1 MFKFTEDKKG
11 IYECDKN
18 ISGKIIIPNGVE
30 WIRMEGCGLVTEIV
44 LPESLTELASS
55 AFADCIS
62 LVTINIPFKI
72 TTIVSDAFNGCINLK
87 NINCASKLKKI
98 EWRAF
103 YNCKRLSSFPFSDSI
118 YSIGHEAFYGCF
130 SLENVYLS
138 KKIYQIESKA
148 FYGCASIQNLT
159 VPPNVHV
166 IKEEAFALCDN
177 LQSVSIKSD
186 DIEINPT
193 AFNGCVSLREIHL
206 TSNPKRIISNFPDC
220 ENLKTIYIHSSNELV
235 EKFER
240 DTIQRNHDSD
250 LEEMAKIY
258 HGLKMNLSQ
267 MKWRD
272 SKKTEASF
280 KAPTDSQWRN
290 YTKEEQ
296 PDYYFNNRSW
306 NQSAG
311 VGLLTGVNNFR
322 ALDFDIKQSCFNGSK
337 AHQFN
342 IDELI
347 TEVLQELKL
356 PIDYQWVVKS
366 GNGYGF
372 HVIFKC
378 NDNEATAGLDSFSYE
393 LNDTYSYRTKNSLIR
408 VELKWADHIV
418 LPPSMHKSGLQ
429 YKFWF
434 VEKPNSEPYEVSIHD
449 IDSLLFKL
457 CGDRQFIDCTY
468 GDKKFQLTELRKV
481 KCRYPSYN
489 SEHSHNIDPI
499 LWMQQC
505 SSNEST
511 NSLAIRLILED
522 GIERDEKKAVE
533 LLKSLN
539 TQSAIFNLLSLYATD
554 PTLADAITFFNLYD
568 KLDKNLFSQNLE
580 LLKKNALERF
590 PEPPV
595 YLFFD
600 TETNGLPKNQN
611 EGPSNSD
618 NWPRLV
624 QLSWLLVDYNLEV
637 ISRKDFVV
645 KPEGF
650 NISDSSVEVHGI
662 TTDLAKERGTPLK
675 VVVDK
680 FIQDLNKSSILI
692 GHNVEFD
699 KKVVTS
705 ELLRLGESDIISSKP
720 SFCTMKATIEYC
732 GIPGPYGLKYP
743 KLQDLYAKLFG
754 EPFKGAHKALSDTM
768 ATLKCYKELKSKM
781 KK

>member
-18 ISGKIIIPNGVE
+18 ISGKIIIPDGVE

-62 LVTINIPFKI
+62 LVTVNIPSKI
-72 TTIVSDAFNGCINLK
+72 STIVSNAFKGCINLK
-87 NINCASKLKKI
+87 NINCASKLEKI

-103 YNCKRLSSFPFSDSI
+103 YNCKRLNSFPFSDSI

-177 LQSVSIKSD
+177 LQLVSIKSD

-193 AFNGCVSLREIHL
+193 AFNGCVSLRGIHL
-206 TSNPKRIISNFPDC
+206 TSNPKRTISNFPDC
-220 ENLKTIYIHSSNELV
+220 ENLKTIYIHSSNESV

-240 DTIQRNHDSD
+240 DIIQRNHDSD
-250 LEEMAKIY
+250 LEEMAKFY

-267 MKWRD
+267 MKWMD

-280 KAPTDSQWRN
+280 KAPTDNQWRN

-296 PDYYFNNRSW
+296 PDYYFNNRCW
-306 NQSAG
+306 KQSAG

-337 AHQFN
+337 AHEFN

-378 NDNEATAGLDSFSYE
+378 NDNEATAGLDSLSYE
-393 LNDTYSYRTKNSLIR
+393 LNDTYSHRTKNSLIR

-489 SEHSHNIDPI
+489 SEHSHKIDPI

-511 NSLAIRLILED
+511 NSLAIRLILKD
-522 GIERDEKKAVE
+522 GIERDEKKALG

-539 TQSAIFNLLSLYATD
+539 TQSAIFNLLSLYSTD
-554 PTLADAITFFNLYD
+554 PALADAKTFFNLYD

-600 TETNGLPKNQN
+600 TETNGLPKNHN

-624 QLSWLLVDYNLEV
+624 QLSWLLVDYSLEV
-637 ISRKDFVV
+637 ISRKDYVV

-650 NISDSSVEVHGI
+650 NISDSSAEVHGI
-662 TTDLAKERGTPLK
+662 TNDLAKERGTPLK

-680 FIQDLNKSSILI
+680 FIQDLDKSSILI

-699 KKVVTS
+699 KKVLAS

-754 EPFKGAHKALSDTM
+754 EPFKGAHKALSDAM

-781 KK
+781 IL